1 MATLSQLTLEC
12 NPAAEQILS
21 ALSDGVIAVDQHGK
35 ISFMNTVACSLT
47 GWNRTEAMQQPLD
60 KVFTLQGSTQ
70 VLEPVFLQRVLKR
83 QVGIGPITKQQ
94 LLNKSGDSL
103 LIDYSISPLD
113 STSAVLMFHDLSH
126 LQDDNRTL
134 LYQVSY
140 DPLTRLPNRDAIQQT
155 LKQLHSRYE
164 RQNGTYS
171 ILLLDLDRFKIVNDS
186 FGHNAG
192 DKLLKKLANEMTG
205 SLRPYDNLG
214 RWGGEEFLCILPNT
228 DIQGALDSAER
239 FRKLISENFIE
250 INHQR
255 VSTTA
260 SIGVANFPHDDTEV
274 SEILRIADAM
284 LYEAKRNGRNRVASS
299 RDQEG
304 NILSIA
310 RQLDEAIASNNIV
323 PMYQPIRELQS
334 NELVAQEALARLHLG
349 NGTYLEAGKFIEAA
363 LHLQMTHK
371 IDHAITKQTILYCSG
386 RVLQGKAPLPH
397 FVNVSAGLLR
407 HPELVEDIFATA
419 LNQCQACGDRI
430 GPEKPLVI
438 EITEQQLLSDVKEAR
453 RILQPFLDFGL
464 RLAVDDFGSGY
475 SSLHYLAE
483 LPITFL
489 KIDGRLVQRVTS
501 EQKVRAIVKGIQ
513 NIADDLN
520 LTTIAEYIEDQATL
534 DVLRELGVN
543 WGQGYF
549 FGRPSLPDIEL

>member
-1 MATLSQLTLEC
+1 MDSTVPKISEGSNT
-12 NPAAEQILS
+12 AAEQILS
-21 ALSDGVIAVDQHGK
+21 ALSDGVIGVDQNGQ
-35 ISFMNTVACSLT
+35 ITFINAVASNLT
-47 GWNRTEAMQQPLD
+47 GWSPEEAIQQSLD
-60 KVFTLQGSTQ
+60 NVFALKETSQ
-70 VLEPVFLQRVLKR
+70 VLEPAFLQRVLSR

-94 LLNKSGDSL
+94 LLNKDGVSL

-113 STSAVLMFHDLSH
+113 ANSAVLMFHDLSH
-126 LQDDNRTL
+126 IQDESRTL

-155 LKQLHSRYE
+155 LKQIHSRYE

-171 ILLLDLDRFKIVNDS
+171 ILLLDLDRFKLINDTY
-186 FGHNAG
+186 GHSAG
-192 DKLLKKLANEMTG
+192 DDLLKKLATDLTK

-228 DIQGALDSAER
+228 KIQGALDSAER
-239 FRKLISENFIE
+239 FRKLISESCLEVEN
-250 INHQR
+250 QQVR
-255 VSTTA
+255 TTA
-260 SIGVANFPHDDTEV
+260 SIGVANYPHDDKDV

-299 RDQEG
+299 RNQEG

-310 RQLDEAIASNNIV
+310 RQLEEAISNDNIV
-323 PMYQPIRELQS
+323 PMYQPIIDLQS
-334 NELVAQEALARLHLG
+334 GELVAQEALARLHAG

-371 IDHAITKQTILYCSG
+371 IDHAITKQTIMYCSN
-386 RVLQGKAPLPH
+386 RVLHGKPPLPH
-397 FVNVSAGLLR
+397 FVNVSADLLR
-407 HPELVEDIFATA
+407 HPDLVEDIFDTA
-419 LNQCQACGDRI
+419 LCQCEACGDLI
-430 GPEKPLVI
+430 GKEKPLVI
-438 EITEQQLLSDVKEAR
+438 EITEQQLLSDVSDAK
-453 RILQPFLDFGL
+453 RILQPFIDFGL

-489 KIDGRLVQRVTS
+489 KIDGRLVQRVTHDK
-501 EQKVRAIVKGIQ
+501 KVSAIIKGIQ
-513 NIADDLN
+513 NIADDLE
-520 LTTIAEYIEDQATL
+520 LTTIAEYVEDQETL
-534 DVLRELGVN
+534 DALRELGVS

-549 FGRPSLPDIEL
+549 FGRPTLP

>member
-1 MATLSQLTLEC
+1 MDSTLPKIPPEC
-12 NPAAEQILS
+12 NTAAEHILS
-21 ALSDGVIAVDQHGK
+21 ALSDGVIGVDQDGK
-35 ISFMNTVACSLT
+35 ITFINAVASNLT
-47 GWNRTEAMQQPLD
+47 GWTPDQAYQQPLD
-60 KVFTLQGSTQ
+60 NVFSLQGTTQ
-70 VLEPVFLQRVLKR
+70 VLEPAFLQRVLKR

-94 LLNKSGDSL
+94 LLNKDGVSL

-113 STSAVLMFHDLSH
+113 ANSAVLMFHDLSH
-126 LQDDNRTL
+126 IQDESRTL

-140 DPLTRLPNRDAIQQT
+140 DPLTRLPNRDAVQQT
-155 LKQLHSRYE
+155 LKQIHSRYE

-171 ILLLDLDRFKIVNDS
+171 ILLLDLDRFKLINDTY
-186 FGHNAG
+186 GHSAG
-192 DKLLKKLANEMTG
+192 DDLLKKLATDMTK

-239 FRKLISENFIE
+239 FRKLISESCIE
-250 INHQR
+250 VENQQVR
-255 VSTTA
+255 TTA
-260 SIGVANFPHDDTEV
+260 SIGVASFPHDDQNV

-299 RDQEG
+299 RNQEG

-310 RQLDEAIASNNIV
+310 RQLEEAIASDNIV
-323 PMYQPIRELQS
+323 PMYQPIMDLQ
-334 NELVAQEALARLHLG
+334 NGELVAQEALARLHVG

-371 IDHAITKQTILYCSG
+371 IDHAISKQTILYCSG
-386 RVLQGKAPLPH
+386 RVLQGKPPLPH
-397 FVNVSAGLLR
+397 FVNVSADLLR
-407 HPELVEDIFATA
+407 HPDLVEDLFSTA
-419 LNQCQACGDRI
+419 LCQCKACGDLI
-430 GPEKPLVI
+430 GKEKPLVI
-438 EITEQQLLSDVKEAR
+438 EITEQQLLSDVSEAK
-453 RILQPFLDFGL
+453 RILQPFIDFGL

-489 KIDGRLVQRVTS
+489 KIDGRLVQRVS
-501 EQKVRAIVKGIQ
+501 HDKKVRAIIKGIQ
-513 NIADDLN
+513 NIADDLE
-520 LTTIAEYIEDQATL
+520 LTTIAEFVEDQATL
-534 DVLRELGVN
+534 DTLRELGVN

-549 FGRPSLPDIEL
+549 FGRPALP

>member
-1 MATLSQLTLEC
+1 MATLSQVPLEC

-21 ALSDGVIAVDQHGK
+21 ALSDGVIGVDQHGNVT
-35 ISFMNTVACSLT
+35 FMNAVACSLT
-47 GWNRTEAMQQPLD
+47 GWSRADAIQQPLEN
-60 KVFTLQGSTQ
+60 VFTLQGGNQ
-70 VLEPVFLQRVLKR
+70 VLEPTFLQRVLKR

-94 LLNKSGDSL
+94 LLNKKGSNL

-113 STSAVLMFHDLSH
+113 ANSAVLMFHDLSH
-126 LQDDNRTL
+126 IQDENRTL

-155 LKQLHSRYE
+155 LKQLHTRYE

-171 ILLLDLDRFKIVNDS
+171 ILLLDLDRFKLVNDTY
-186 FGHNAG
+186 GHNAG
-192 DKLLKKLANEMTG
+192 DQLLKKLATEMTA

-239 FRKLISENFIE
+239 FRELISQQYVEVDN
-250 INHQR
+250 QQVR
-255 VSTTA
+255 TTA
-260 SIGVANFPHDDTEV
+260 SIGVASFPHDDRDV
-274 SEILRIADAM
+274 SEVLRIVDAM
-284 LYEAKRNGRNRVASS
+284 LYEAKRGGRNRVASS

-310 RQLDEAIASNNIV
+310 RQLEEAIANNNIV
-323 PMYQPIRELQS
+323 PMYQPIVELQS
-334 NELVAQEALARLHLG
+334 GELVAREALARLHTE
-349 NGTYLEAGKFIEAA
+349 NGTYMEAGKFIEAA

-371 IDHAITKQTILYCSG
+371 IDHAITKQTIQYCSQ
-386 RVLQGKAPLPH
+386 RVLMGNEPLPH
-397 FVNVSAGLLR
+397 FVNVSADLLR
-407 HPELVEDIFATA
+407 HPDLVEDIFSTA
-419 LNQCQACGDRI
+419 LSQCQACGDRI
-430 GPEKPLVI
+430 GPQKPLVI
-438 EITEQQLLSDVKEAR
+438 EITEQQLLSDVKDAK
-453 RILQPFLDFGL
+453 RILQPFIDFGL

-489 KIDGRLVQRVTS
+489 KIDGRLVQRVT
-501 EQKVRAIVKGIQ
+501 QDRKVRAIVKGIQ
-513 NIADDLN
+513 NIADDLD
-520 LTTIAEYIEDQATL
+520 LITIAEYVEDQATL
-534 DVLRELGVN
+534 DALRELGVS

-549 FGRPSLPDIEL
+549 FGRPELPKD

>member
-1 MATLSQLTLEC
+1 MATLSQVPLEC

-21 ALSDGVIAVDQHGK
+21 ALGDGVIGLDQHGK
-35 ISFMNTVACSLT
+35 ITFINAVASSLT
-47 GWNRTEAMQQPLD
+47 GWSRAEAIQQPLD
-60 KVFTLQGSTQ
+60 KIFTLQGSSQ
-70 VLEPVFLQRVLKR
+70 VLEPAFLQRVLKR

-94 LLNKSGDSL
+94 LLNKTGVSL

-113 STSAVLMFHDLSH
+113 ANSAVLMFHDLSH
-126 LQDDNRTL
+126 IQDENRTL

-155 LKQLHSRYE
+155 LKQLHTRFE
-164 RQNGTYS
+164 RQNSTYS
-171 ILLLDLDRFKIVNDS
+171 ILLLDLDRFKLVNDTY
-186 FGHNAG
+186 GHNAG
-192 DKLLKKLANEMTG
+192 DQLLKKLATEMTE

-239 FRKLISENFIE
+239 FRELISQQYVE
-250 INHQR
+250 IDNQQVR
-255 VSTTA
+255 TTA
-260 SIGVANFPHDDTEV
+260 SIGVASFPHDDYDV

-284 LYEAKRNGRNRVASS
+284 LYEAKRHGRNRVASS
-299 RDQEG
+299 RNQEG

-310 RQLDEAIASNNIV
+310 RQLEEAIASDNIV
-323 PMYQPIRELQS
+323 PMYQPIMDLQTG
-334 NELVAQEALARLHLG
+334 ELVAQEALARMHTD

-371 IDHAITKQTILYCSG
+371 IDHAITKQTILYCSN
-386 RVLQGKAPLPH
+386 RVLQGNPPLPH
-397 FVNVSAGLLR
+397 FVNVSADLLR
-407 HPELVEDIFATA
+407 HPDLVQDIFSTA
-419 LNQCQACGDRI
+419 LCQCEACGDRI
-430 GPEKPLVI
+430 GQEKPLVI
-438 EITEQQLLSDVKEAR
+438 EITEQQLLTDVKEAK

-489 KIDGRLVQRVTS
+489 KIDGRLVQRVTRDK
-501 EQKVRAIVKGIQ
+501 KVRAIIKGIQ
-513 NIADDLN
+513 NIADDLA
-520 LTTIAEYIEDQATL
+520 LTTIAEFVEDQATL
-534 DVLRELGVN
+534 DTLRELGVS

-549 FGRPSLPDIEL
+549 FGRPELPKD

>member
-1 MATLSQLTLEC
+1 MATLSQVPLEC

-21 ALSDGVIAVDQHGK
+21 ALSDGVIGLDQHGK
-35 ISFMNTVACSLT
+35 ITFINAVASSLT
-47 GWNRTEAMQQPLD
+47 GWSRAEAIQQPLD
-60 KVFTLQGSTQ
+60 KIFTLQGSSQ
-70 VLEPVFLQRVLKR
+70 VLEPAFLQRVHQR

-94 LLNKSGDSL
+94 LLSKNGTSL
-103 LIDYSISPLD
+103 LIDYSITPLD
-113 STSAVLMFHDLSH
+113 ANSAVLMFHDLSH
-126 LQDDNRTL
+126 LQDENRTL

-155 LKQLHSRYE
+155 LKQLHTRYE
-164 RQNGTYS
+164 RQNSTYS
-171 ILLLDLDRFKIVNDS
+171 ILLLDLDRFKLVNDTY
-186 FGHNAG
+186 GHNAG
-192 DKLLKKLANEMTG
+192 DQLLKKLATEMTE

-239 FRKLISENFIE
+239 FRELISQQYVE
-250 INHQR
+250 IDNQQVR
-255 VSTTA
+255 TTA
-260 SIGVANFPHDDTEV
+260 SIGVASFPHDDHDV

-284 LYEAKRNGRNRVASS
+284 LYEAKRHGRNRVASS
-299 RDQEG
+299 RNQEG

-310 RQLDEAIASNNIV
+310 RQLEKAIASDNIV
-323 PMYQPIRELQS
+323 PMYQPIMDLQTG
-334 NELVAQEALARLHLG
+334 ELVAQEALARMHTD

-386 RVLQGKAPLPH
+386 RVLQGKPPLPH
-397 FVNVSAGLLR
+397 FVNISADLLR
-407 HPELVEDIFATA
+407 HPDLVEDIFATA
-419 LNQCQACGDRI
+419 LCQCDACGDRI

-438 EITEQQLLSDVKEAR
+438 EITEQQLLSDVKEAK

-464 RLAVDDFGSGY
+464 RLAIDDFGSGY

-489 KIDGRLVQRVTS
+489 KIDGRLVQRVTMDR
-501 EQKVRAIVKGIQ
+501 KVRAIVKGIQ
-513 NIADDLN
+513 NIADDLE
-520 LTTIAEYIEDQATL
+520 LITIAEYVEDQATL
-534 DVLRELGVN
+534 EALRELGVN

-549 FGRPSLPDIEL
+549 FGRPELPKD

>member
-1 MATLSQLTLEC
+1 MSTVPKIPAESNT
-12 NPAAEQILS
+12 AAEHILS
-21 ALSDGVIAVDQHGK
+21 ALSDGVIGVDQDGK
-35 ISFMNTVACSLT
+35 ITFINAVASNLT
-47 GWNRTEAMQQPLD
+47 GWTPAEAIQQPLYS
-60 KVFTLQGSTQ
+60 VFSLQGTSQ
-70 VLEPVFLQRVLKR
+70 VLEPAFLQRVLKR

-94 LLNKSGDSL
+94 LLNKDGISL

-113 STSAVLMFHDLSH
+113 ANSAVLMFHDLSH
-126 LQDDNRTL
+126 IQDESRTL

-155 LKQLHSRYE
+155 LKQIHSRYE

-171 ILLLDLDRFKIVNDS
+171 ILLLDLDRFKLVNDTY
-186 FGHNAG
+186 GHSAG
-192 DKLLKKLANEMTG
+192 DGLLKKLATEMTA

-239 FRKLISENFIE
+239 FRKLISQSYIE
-250 INHQR
+250 VNNQQVR
-255 VSTTA
+255 TTA
-260 SIGVANFPHDDTEV
+260 SIGVASFPHDNQDV

-284 LYEAKRNGRNRVASS
+284 LYEAKRNGRNRVTSS
-299 RDQEG
+299 RNQEG

-310 RQLDEAIASNNIV
+310 RQLEEAIASDNIV
-323 PMYQPIRELQS
+323 PMYQPIVDLHS
-334 NELVAQEALARLHLG
+334 GELVAQEALARMRTG
-349 NGTYLEAGKFIEAA
+349 NGTYQEAGKFIEAA

-371 IDHAITKQTILYCSG
+371 IDHAITKQTILYCSN
-386 RVLQGKAPLPH
+386 RVLEGKQPLPH
-397 FVNVSAGLLR
+397 FVNVSADLLR
-407 HPELVEDIFATA
+407 HPDLVEDIFSTA
-419 LNQCQACGDRI
+419 LSQCQACGDRI

-438 EITEQQLLSDVKEAR
+438 EITEQQLLSDVTEAK
-453 RILQPFLDFGL
+453 RILQPFIDFGL

-489 KIDGRLVQRVTS
+489 KIDGRLVQRVTHDK
-501 EQKVRAIVKGIQ
+501 KVRAIIKGIQ
-513 NIADDLN
+513 NIADDLE
-520 LTTIAEYIEDQATL
+520 LTTIAEYVEDQATL

-549 FGRPSLPDIEL
+549 FGRPALP